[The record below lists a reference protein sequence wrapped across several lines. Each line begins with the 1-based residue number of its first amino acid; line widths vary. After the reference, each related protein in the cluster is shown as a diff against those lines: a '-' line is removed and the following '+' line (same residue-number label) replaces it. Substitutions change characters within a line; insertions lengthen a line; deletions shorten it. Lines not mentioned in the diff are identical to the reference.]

1 MLSTVKDELGDEAN
15 DYIFSAGSNIE
26 SLFNYEMHTLPN
38 EISSSIGTSTLLAA
52 WNAATYV
59 AQVEDDRLQYN
70 LGAGISPL
78 QLFQQHI
85 N

>member
-38 EISSSIGTSTLLAA
+38 EISSSIGTST
-52 WNAATYV
+52 
-59 AQVEDDRLQYN
+59 RLQYN